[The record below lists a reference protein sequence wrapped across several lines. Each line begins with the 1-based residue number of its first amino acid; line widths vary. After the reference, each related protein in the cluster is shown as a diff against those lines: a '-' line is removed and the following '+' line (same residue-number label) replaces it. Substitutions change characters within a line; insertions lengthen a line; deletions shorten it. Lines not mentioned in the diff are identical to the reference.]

1 MAKITNARRAFEAA
15 CTRFEISNS
24 RDALRDALR
33 KHAGVNDP
41 ADVPDAECNRVR
53 RILNTEKAEAEERE
67 PHRGPRKLRE
77 IGAKVFAK
85 RGKRK

>member
-15 CTRFEISNS
+15 CARFEINNG
-24 RDALRDALR
+24 RDALRDTLR

-53 RILNTEKAEAEERE
+53 RVLNAEAQEAEERE
-67 PHRGPRKLRE
+67 PHRGPRVLRE
-77 IGAKVFAK
+77 IGAKAFA
-85 RGKRK
+85 RMGKRK